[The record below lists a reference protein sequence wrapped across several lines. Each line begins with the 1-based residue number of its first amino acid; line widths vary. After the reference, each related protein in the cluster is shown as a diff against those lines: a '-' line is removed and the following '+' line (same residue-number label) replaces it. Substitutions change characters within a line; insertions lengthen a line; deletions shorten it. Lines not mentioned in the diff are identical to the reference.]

1 MPRRHPETS
10 TTERLVIVGN
20 GMAGHRLVEALLAR
34 PQRPASIT
42 VIGAENAPAYNRIL
56 LSPLLAG
63 EMERDALTLRS
74 AEWYAEQG
82 IELILGERVEQIDR
96 SAQRLTT
103 DSGRQLGYDRLVLA
117 TGSTPARPPVP
128 GLELPGVHV
137 FRDLHDADALVH
149 FTQTQTRAAESGRS
163 AVVIGGGLLGLEAAE
178 GLRKRGQG
186 KRGMRVSL
194 LQRDDRLMN
203 RQLDLTAARLLENEL
218 RGRGLDIHTDA
229 QLERLEADA
238 KGRVCA
244 ALLADGTR
252 LAADCVVVAI
262 GIVPQAELGR
272 VAGLEVNRG
281 IVVDKWLTTS
291 DPAIHALGECC
302 EFDGHTFGLV
312 EPIWQQ
318 VEVLA
323 DRLCGGHVPA
333 AAEPAQGY
341 VEKPTATKLKVSGVS
356 LYAFGPTE
364 PEPEHDVLSYRDPQQ
379 GDYRRLLLRNGR
391 LEGAVLYGDTASG
404 PWYFEQ
410 ALAGRDLSACRAAL
424 LLGATDAQAL
434 LDETAE
440 QAHESP
446 QRPAK
451 EAA

>member
-1 MPRRHPETS
+1 MPQRHPETS
-10 TTERLVIVGN
+10 TTDRLVIVGN

-34 PQRPASIT
+34 PERPAIT
-42 VIGAENAPAYNRIL
+42 VIGAETAPAYNRIL

-63 EMERDALTLRS
+63 EMERDALTLRD
-74 AEWYAEQG
+74 ADWYAEQG
-82 IELILGERVEQIDR
+82 IELVLGERVESIDR
-96 SAQRLTT
+96 AARRLTT
-103 DSGRQLGYDRLVLA
+103 DAGRQLDYDRLVLA

-128 GLELPGVHV
+128 GLELGGVHV
-137 FRDLHDADALVH
+137 FRDLHDADALA
-149 FTQTQTRAAESGRS
+149 RAATTGRN

-178 GLRKRGQG
+178 GLRKRGMQ
-186 KRGMRVSL
+186 VSL
-194 LQRDDRLMN
+194 LQREDRLMN
-203 RQLDLTAARLLENEL
+203 RQLDLTAARLLESEL

-229 QLERLEADA
+229 QLERLVADA
-238 KGRVCA
+238 EGQVCA

-272 VAGLEVNRG
+272 VAELEVNRG
-281 IVVDKWLTTS
+281 IVVDEWLTTS

-302 EFDGHTFGLV
+302 EHLGNLYGLV
-312 EPIWQQ
+312 EPIWRQ
-318 VEVLA
+318 VEVLT
-323 DRLCGGHVPA
+323 DKLCRTS
-333 AAEPAQGY
+333 AESAESY
-341 VEKPTATKLKVSGVS
+341 VEKPTATKLKVSGIS

-364 PEPEHDVLSYRDPQQ
+364 PEPEHEVLSYRDPQQ
-379 GDYRRLLLRNGR
+379 GDYRRLLLRDGR

-410 ALAGRDLSACRAAL
+410 ALAGRDLSDCRAAL
-424 LLGATDAQAL
+424 LLGAADAQAL
-434 LDETAE
+434 LDDALN
-440 QAHESP
+440 ESP

>member
-10 TTERLVIVGN
+10 TVEHLVIVGN

-34 PQRPASIT
+34 PERPARIT

-63 EMERDALTLRS
+63 EMQREALTLRS

-82 IELILGERVEQIDR
+82 IELVLGERVEAIDR
-96 SAQRLTT
+96 DARTLTT
-103 DSGRQLGYDRLVLA
+103 DAGRTLDYDRLVLA
-117 TGSTPARPPVP
+117 TGSNPARPPVP

-137 FRDLHDADALVH
+137 FRDLHDADALA
-149 FTQTQTRAAESGRS
+149 RAAEQGGS

-186 KRGMRVSL
+186 KRGMQVSL

-203 RQLDLTAARLLENEL
+203 RQLDLTAARLLESEL

-229 QLERLEADA
+229 QLESLEAGSD
-238 KGRVCA
+238 GRVCA
-244 ALLADGTR
+244 ARLADGTR

-262 GIVPQAELGR
+262 GIVPNTALARAAELDTQ
-272 VAGLEVNRG
+272 RG
-281 IVVDKWLTTS
+281 VIVDEWLTTS

-302 EFDGHTFGLV
+302 EHRGNLYGLV
-312 EPIWQQ
+312 EPIWRQ

-323 DRLCGGHVPA
+323 DCLFGKPST
-333 AAEPAQGY
+333 GY
-341 VEKPTATKLKVSGVS
+341 VEAPTATKLKVSGVA

-364 PEPEHDVLSYRDPQQ
+364 PESDHEVLSYRDPQQ
-379 GDYRRLLLRNGR
+379 GDYRRLLLRGGR

-410 ALAGRDLSACRAAL
+410 ALAGVDLTACRTAL
-424 LLGATDAQAL
+424 LLGAADAQVL
-434 LDETAE
+434 LDDALN
-440 QAHESP
+440 ESP

>member
-1 MPRRHPETS
+1 MPPHS
-10 TTERLVIVGN
+10 TQAPQDPLVIVGN
-20 GMAGHRLVEALLAR
+20 GMASHRLLEALLRQPAR
-34 PQRPASIT
+34 PARIT
-42 VIGAENAPAYNRIL
+42 VIGEEPTPAYNRIL

-63 EMERDALTLRS
+63 ELQHDALALRC

-82 IELILGERVEQIDR
+82 IELVLGERVESIDR
-96 SAQRLTT
+96 SARCLTT
-103 DSGRQLGYDRLVLA
+103 DAGRELDYDRLVLA

-128 GLELPGVHV
+128 GLELPGVQV
-137 FRDLHDADALVH
+137 FRDLHDADALA
-149 FTQTQTRAAESGRS
+149 RAAETGSN

-178 GLRKRGQG
+178 GLRKRGQD
-186 KRGMRVSL
+186 KRGMQVSL

-203 RQLDLTAARLLENEL
+203 RQLDLTAARLLESEL

-238 KGRVCA
+238 EGQVCA

-281 IVVDKWLTTS
+281 IVVDEWLTTS
-291 DPAIHALGECC
+291 DPAIFALGECC
-302 EFDGHTFGLV
+302 QFEQHTYGLV
-312 EPIWQQ
+312 EPIWRQ

-323 DRLCGGHVPA
+323 AHLAGEAVGGY
-333 AAEPAQGY
+333 AERPS
-341 VEKPTATKLKVSGVS
+341 ATRLKVSGVS

-364 PEPEHDVLSYRDPQQ
+364 PGEEHEVLAYHDPDQ
-379 GDYRRLLLRNGR
+379 GDYRRLLLREGR
-391 LEGAVLYGDTASG
+391 LEGAVLYGDTAPG
-404 PWYFEQ
+404 PWYFAQ
-410 ALAGRDLSACRAAL
+410 ALAGRDLTPCRPAL
-424 LLGATDAQAL
+424 LLGAADADAL
-434 LDETAE
+434 LDASLD
-440 QAHESP
+440 ASP
-446 QRPAK
+446 KPEDSPTQTRPEK

>member
-10 TTERLVIVGN
+10 TVEHLVIVGN

-34 PQRPASIT
+34 PERPARIT
-42 VIGAENAPAYNRIL
+42 VIGAETAPAYNRIL

-63 EMERDALTLRS
+63 EMQREALTLRS
-74 AEWYAEQG
+74 AEWYAEQD
-82 IELILGERVEQIDR
+82 IELILGERVEAIDR
-96 SAQRLTT
+96 DARTLTT
-103 DSGRQLGYDRLVLA
+103 DAGRRLDYDRLVLA
-117 TGSTPARPPVP
+117 TGSNPARPPVP

-137 FRDLHDADALVH
+137 FRDLHDADALA
-149 FTQTQTRAAESGRS
+149 RAAEQGGNT
-163 AVVIGGGLLGLEAAE
+163 VVIGGGLLGLEAAE

-186 KRGMRVSL
+186 KRGMQVSL

-203 RQLDLTAARLLENEL
+203 RQLDLTAARLLESEL

-229 QLERLEADA
+229 QLESLEAGSD
-238 KGRVCA
+238 GRVCA
-244 ALLADGTR
+244 ARLADGTR

-262 GIVPQAELGR
+262 GIVPNTALARAAELDTQ
-272 VAGLEVNRG
+272 RG
-281 IVVDKWLTTS
+281 VIVDEWLTTS

-302 EFDGHTFGLV
+302 EHRGNVYGLV
-312 EPIWQQ
+312 EPIWRQ

-323 DRLCGGHVPA
+323 DCLCGKPST
-333 AAEPAQGY
+333 GY
-341 VEKPTATKLKVSGVS
+341 VEAPTATKLKVSGVA

-364 PEPEHDVLSYRDPQQ
+364 PEPDHEVLSYRDPQQ
-379 GDYRRLLLRNGR
+379 GDYRRLLLRGGR

-410 ALAGRDLSACRAAL
+410 ALAGVDLTACRTAL
-424 LLGATDAQAL
+424 LLGAADAQVL
-434 LDETAE
+434 LDDALN
-440 QAHESP
+440 ESP

>member
-10 TTERLVIVGN
+10 TVEHLVIVGN

-34 PQRPASIT
+34 TERPARIT
-42 VIGAENAPAYNRIL
+42 VIGAEQAPAYNRIL

-63 EMERDALTLRS
+63 EMQREALTLRS

-82 IELILGERVEQIDR
+82 IELILGERVEKIDCDAR
-96 SAQRLTT
+96 TLSTDADRRL
-103 DSGRQLGYDRLVLA
+103 DYDRLVLA
-117 TGSTPARPPVP
+117 TGSNPARPPVP

-137 FRDLHDADALVH
+137 FRDLHDADALA
-149 FTQTQTRAAESGRS
+149 RAAESGRN

-178 GLRKRGQG
+178 GLRKRGMQ
-186 KRGMRVSL
+186 VSL

-238 KGRVCA
+238 EGQVCA

-262 GIVPQAELGR
+262 GIVPNAELGR

-281 IVVDKWLTTS
+281 VIVDEWLTTS

-302 EFDGHTFGLV
+302 EHRGNLYGLV
-312 EPIWQQ
+312 EPIWRQ

-323 DRLCGGHVPA
+323 ERLCLDHDHA
-333 AAEPAQGY
+333 DDEDAQGY
-341 VEKPTATKLKVSGVS
+341 VEKPTATKLKVSGIS

-364 PEPEHDVLSYRDPQQ
+364 AEPDHEVLSYRDPQQ
-379 GDYRRLLLRNGR
+379 GDYRRLLLRGGR

-410 ALAGRDLSACRAAL
+410 ALAGRDLTACRAAL
-424 LLGATDAQAL
+424 LLGAADAQAL
-434 LDETAE
+434 LDDASN
-440 QAHESP
+440 ESP
-446 QRPAK
+446 HSPAK

>member
-1 MPRRHPETS
+1 MRQRHPAATS
-10 TTERLVIVGN
+10 SEHLVIVGN

-34 PQRPASIT
+34 PERPARIT
-42 VIGAENAPAYNRIL
+42 VIGAETAPAYNRIL

-63 EMERDALTLRS
+63 ELQHDALALRC

-82 IELILGERVEQIDR
+82 IELVLGEQVESIDR
-96 SAQRLTT
+96 SARRLTT
-103 DSGRQLGYDRLVLA
+103 DAGRELDYDRLVLA

-128 GLELPGVHV
+128 ELELPGVQV
-137 FRDLHDADALVH
+137 FRDLHDADALA
-149 FTQTQTRAAESGRS
+149 RAAETGSN

-178 GLRKRGQG
+178 GLRKRGQD
-186 KRGMRVSL
+186 KRGMQVSL

-203 RQLDLTAARLLENEL
+203 RQLDLTAARLLESEL

-238 KGRVCA
+238 EGQVCA

-281 IVVDKWLTTS
+281 IVVDQWLTTS

-302 EFDGHTFGLV
+302 EFEGHTFGLV
-312 EPIWQQ
+312 EPIWRQ

-323 DRLCGGHVPA
+323 AHLSGETVD
-333 AAEPAQGY
+333 GY
-341 VEKPTATKLKVSGVS
+341 VEQPTATKLKVSGVS
-356 LYAFGPTE
+356 LYAFGPTD
-364 PEPEHDVLSYRDPQQ
+364 PEPGHEVLSYRDPQQ
-379 GDYRRLLLRNGR
+379 GDYRRLLLRDGR

-410 ALAGRDLSACRAAL
+410 ALAERDLSACRAAL
-424 LLGATDAQAL
+424 LLGAADAQAL
-434 LDETAE
+434 LDDASN
-440 QAHESP
+440 ESP
-446 QRPAK
+446 QHPAK

>member
-10 TTERLVIVGN
+10 TVEHLVIVGN

-34 PQRPASIT
+34 TERPARIT
-42 VIGAENAPAYNRIL
+42 VIGAEQAPAYNRIL

-63 EMERDALTLRS
+63 EMQREALTLRS

-82 IELILGERVEQIDR
+82 IELILGERVEKIDCDAR
-96 SAQRLTT
+96 TLSTDAGRRL
-103 DSGRQLGYDRLVLA
+103 DYDRLVLA
-117 TGSTPARPPVP
+117 TGSNPARPPVP

-137 FRDLHDADALVH
+137 FRDLHDADALA
-149 FTQTQTRAAESGRS
+149 RAAESGRN

-178 GLRKRGQG
+178 GLRKRGMQ
-186 KRGMRVSL
+186 VSL

-238 KGRVCA
+238 EGQVCA

-262 GIVPQAELGR
+262 GIVPNAELGR

-281 IVVDKWLTTS
+281 VIVDEWLTTS

-302 EFDGHTFGLV
+302 EHRGNLYGLV
-312 EPIWQQ
+312 EPIWRQ

-323 DRLCGGHVPA
+323 ERLCLDHDHA
-333 AAEPAQGY
+333 DDEDAQGY
-341 VEKPTATKLKVSGVS
+341 VEKPTATKLKVSGIS

-364 PEPEHDVLSYRDPQQ
+364 AEPDHEVLSYRDPQQ
-379 GDYRRLLLRNGR
+379 GDYRRLLLRGGR

-410 ALAGRDLSACRAAL
+410 ALAGRDLTACRAAL
-424 LLGATDAQAL
+424 LLGAADAQAL
-434 LDETAE
+434 LDDASN
-440 QAHESP
+440 ESP
-446 QRPAK
+446 HSPAK

>member
-10 TTERLVIVGN
+10 TVEHLVIVGN

-34 PQRPASIT
+34 TERPARIT
-42 VIGAENAPAYNRIL
+42 VIGAEQAPAYNRIL

-63 EMERDALTLRS
+63 EMQREALTLRS

-82 IELILGERVEQIDR
+82 IELILGERVEKIDCDAR
-96 SAQRLTT
+96 TLSTDAGRRL
-103 DSGRQLGYDRLVLA
+103 DYDRLVLA
-117 TGSTPARPPVP
+117 TGSNPARPPVP

-137 FRDLHDADALVH
+137 FRDLHDADALA
-149 FTQTQTRAAESGRS
+149 RAAESGRN

-178 GLRKRGQG
+178 GLRKRG
-186 KRGMRVSL
+186 MAVTL
-194 LQRDDRLMN
+194 LQRAERLMN

-238 KGRVCA
+238 EGQVCA

-262 GIVPQAELGR
+262 GIVPNAELGH

-281 IVVDKWLTTS
+281 VIVDEWLTTS

-302 EFDGHTFGLV
+302 EHRGNLYGLV
-312 EPIWQQ
+312 EPIWRQ

-323 DRLCGGHVPA
+323 ERLCLDHDHA
-333 AAEPAQGY
+333 DDEDAQGY
-341 VEKPTATKLKVSGVS
+341 VEKPTATKLKVSGIS

-364 PEPEHDVLSYRDPQQ
+364 TEPDHEVLSYRDPQQ
-379 GDYRRLLLRNGR
+379 GDYRRLLLRGGR

-410 ALAGRDLSACRAAL
+410 ALAGVDLTARRTAL
-424 LLGATDAQAL
+424 LLGAADAQAL
-434 LDETAE
+434 LDDALN
-440 QAHESP
+440 ESP
-446 QRPAK
+446 HSPAK

>member
-1 MPRRHPETS
+1 MPQRHPETS
-10 TTERLVIVGN
+10 TTDRLVIVGN

-34 PQRPASIT
+34 PERPAIT
-42 VIGAENAPAYNRIL
+42 VIGAETAPAYNRIL

-82 IELILGERVEQIDR
+82 IELILGERVESIDR
-96 SAQRLTT
+96 TSRRLTT
-103 DSGRQLGYDRLVLA
+103 DAGRELSYDRLVLA

-137 FRDLHDADALVH
+137 FRDLHDADALA
-149 FTQTQTRAAESGRS
+149 RAAEAGRN

-178 GLRKRGQG
+178 GLRKRGMQ
-186 KRGMRVSL
+186 VSL
-194 LQRDDRLMN
+194 LQREDRLMN
-203 RQLDLTAARLLENEL
+203 RQLDLTAARLLESEL

-229 QLERLEADA
+229 QLERLEANA
-238 KGRVCA
+238 EGQVCA

-272 VAGLEVNRG
+272 VAELEVNRG
-281 IVVDKWLTTS
+281 IVVDEWLTTN

-302 EFDGHTFGLV
+302 EHRGNLYGLV
-312 EPIWQQ
+312 EPIWRQ

-323 DRLCGGHVPA
+323 DKLCRA
-333 AAEPAQGY
+333 NAERASAERAESAQGY
-341 VEKPTATKLKVSGVS
+341 VEKPTATKLKVSGIS

-364 PEPEHDVLSYRDPQQ
+364 PEPEHEVLSYRDPQQ
-379 GDYRRLLLRNGR
+379 GDYRRLLLRDGR

-410 ALAGRDLSACRAAL
+410 ALAGRDLSDCRAAL
-424 LLGATDAQAL
+424 LLGAADAQAL
-434 LDETAE
+434 LDDASN
-440 QAHESP
+440 ESP

>member
-1 MPRRHPETS
+1 MPQRHPET
-10 TTERLVIVGN
+10 TATDRLVIVGN

-34 PQRPASIT
+34 PERPAIT
-42 VIGAENAPAYNRIL
+42 VIGAETAPAYNRIL

-63 EMERDALTLRS
+63 EMERSALILRS

-82 IELILGERVEQIDR
+82 IELVLGERVESIDR
-96 SAQRLTT
+96 TARRLTT
-103 DSGRQLGYDRLVLA
+103 DAGRELGYDRLVLA

-137 FRDLHDADALVH
+137 FRDLHDADALA
-149 FTQTQTRAAESGRS
+149 RAAQAGRN

-178 GLRKRGQG
+178 GLRKRGMQ
-186 KRGMRVSL
+186 VSL
-194 LQRDDRLMN
+194 LQREDRLMN
-203 RQLDLTAARLLENEL
+203 RQLDLTAARLLESEL

-229 QLERLEADA
+229 QLERLEANA
-238 KGRVCA
+238 EGQVCA

-272 VAGLEVNRG
+272 VAELEVNRG
-281 IVVDKWLTTS
+281 VIVDEWLTTS
-291 DPAIHALGECC
+291 DPAIYALGECC
-302 EFDGHTFGLV
+302 EHRGNLYGLV
-312 EPIWQQ
+312 EPIWRQ

-323 DRLCGGHVPA
+323 DKLCHSD
-333 AAEPAQGY
+333 AERSDAERAQGY
-341 VEKPTATKLKVSGVS
+341 VEKPTATKLKVSGIS

-364 PEPEHDVLSYRDPQQ
+364 PEPEHEVLSYRDPQQ
-379 GDYRRLLLRNGR
+379 GDYRRLLLRDGR

-410 ALAGRDLSACRAAL
+410 ALAGRDLSDCRAAL
-424 LLGATDAQAL
+424 LLGAADAQAL
-434 LDETAE
+434 LDDASN
-440 QAHESP
+440 ESP